1 MPWPWLNMGEMLKV
15 NAVKYGD
22 KLAVKDARYQLSFK
36 EYNTRVNKLAQA
48 WQKMGLQKGD
58 RIAVLLY
65 NCLQFMEIYVAAAKI
80 GTVVVPLNWRLV
92 GKEIQYIVDNSDT
105 KAFVVGENFIDT
117 VNEIKKDLP
126 KIKAENYISISFDGN
141 KYEGYKEYEELLTTG
156 EDIEPDVKVDSA
168 DTWIQIYTSGT
179 TGVPKGVVRSHE
191 SYIAFY
197 TLNAVD
203 YRFTEHDYG
212 LIIMP
217 LLHVN
222 STFYSFVFTYF
233 GGSVYIHR
241 EYDFN
246 PREVYE
252 LIDKEKITFTSLIP
266 THYAI
271 LLSVPK
277 EERQKYDT
285 SSINSLLCSSAPVRK
300 QTKMEIMEEFPNA
313 GLFEAYGSTEA
324 GLVTLLKPEDQLK
337 KLGSIGKECAGI
349 DLIKLLDEEGN
360 NVSVG
365 EVGELY
371 SRGPMAFDE
380 YYKMPEKTTKSFR
393 GEFFS
398 AGDMAK
404 KDEEGYYYIVDRKDN
419 MIITGG
425 EHVYPSEVED
435 AISEH
440 PTVFDVA
447 VIAIPDPKWGE
458 SVMAVVILKDGAT
471 ATEEEI
477 INFCRG
483 KMAGYKK
490 PKSIKFI
497 TQEEMP
503 RTASGKILHRKLRET
518 FTNE

>member
-1 MPWPWLNMGEMLKV
+1 MTWLNMGEMLKV
-15 NAVKYGD
+15 NAVKFND
-22 KLAVKDARYQLSFK
+22 KLAVKDIRRSLSFK
-36 EYNTRVNKLAQA
+36 EYNMRVNKLATA
-48 WQKMGLQKGD
+48 WQKMGFTKGD

-65 NCLQFMEIYVAAAKI
+65 NCLEFMEIYVAAAKI
-80 GTVVVPLNWRLV
+80 GAVIVPINWRLV
-92 GKEIQYIVDNSDT
+92 GPEIQYIVDNSDT
-105 KAFVVGENFIDT
+105 KGFIVGEKFIEG
-117 VNEIKKDLP
+117 VNGIKGDLP
-126 KIKAENYISISFDGN
+126 KIKPENYISVSFDGN
-141 KYEGYKEYEELLTTG
+141 KFDGYQDYEDVMAIG
-156 EDIEPDVKVDSA
+156 EDIEPNVVVDPK

-179 TGVPKGVVRSHE
+179 TGKPKGVVRSHE

-197 TLNAVD
+197 ILNAVD

-246 PREVYE
+246 PVEFYE
-252 LIDKEKITFTSLIP
+252 LVAKEKITFTSLIP

-271 LLSVPK
+271 LLSVP
-277 EERQKYDT
+277 EEQRKKYDT
-285 SSINSLLCSSAPVRK
+285 SSIKSLLCSSAPVRK
-300 QTKMEIMEEFPNA
+300 HTKLEIMKEFPNA

-337 KLGSIGKECAGI
+337 KLGSIGKECFGI
-349 DLIKLLDEEGN
+349 DVIRLLDENGKPIP
-360 NVSVG
+360 VG

-371 SRGPMAFDE
+371 SRGPMMFDE
-380 YYKMPEKTTKSFR
+380 YYKMQEKTKNSFI
-393 GEFFS
+393 GEFFT

-404 KDEEGYYYIVDRKDN
+404 MDEEGYYYIVDRKDN

-435 AISEH
+435 AIAKH
-440 PTVFDVA
+440 PAVFDVA
-447 VIAIPDPKWGE
+447 VISVSDPKWGE
-458 SVMAVVILKDGAT
+458 AVKAVVILKDGQT
-471 ATEEEI
+471 ATEQEI
-477 INFCRG
+477 IDFCRN

-490 PKSIKFI
+490 PKSVSFIK
-497 TQEEMP
+497 QDEMP
-503 RTASGKILHRKLRET
+503 RTASGKIIHRKLREM
-518 FTNE
+518 FSSSE

>member
-1 MPWPWLNMGEMLKV
+1 
-15 NAVKYGD
+15 
-22 KLAVKDARYQLSFK
+22 
-36 EYNTRVNKLAQA
+36 
-48 WQKMGLQKGD
+48 
-58 RIAVLLY
+58 
-65 NCLQFMEIYVAAAKI
+65 
-80 GTVVVPLNWRLV
+80 
-92 GKEIQYIVDNSDT
+92 
-105 KAFVVGENFIDT
+105 
-117 VNEIKKDLP
+117 
-126 KIKAENYISISFDGN
+126 
-141 KYEGYKEYEELLTTG
+141 
-156 EDIEPDVKVDSA
+156 
-168 DTWIQIYTSGT
+168 
-179 TGVPKGVVRSHE
+179 
-191 SYIAFY
+191 
-197 TLNAVD
+197 
-203 YRFTEHDYG
+203 
-212 LIIMP
+212 
-217 LLHVN
+217 
-222 STFYSFVFTYF
+222 
-233 GGSVYIHR
+233 
-241 EYDFN
+241 
-246 PREVYE
+246 
-252 LIDKEKITFTSLIP
+252 
-266 THYAI
+266 
-271 LLSVPK
+271 
-277 EERQKYDT
+277 
-285 SSINSLLCSSAPVRK
+285 
-300 QTKMEIMEEFPNA
+300 
-313 GLFEAYGSTEA
+313 
-324 GLVTLLKPEDQLK
+324 LKPEDQLK

-419 MIITGG
+419 MIIK
-425 EHVYPSEVED
+425 
-435 AISEH
+435 H